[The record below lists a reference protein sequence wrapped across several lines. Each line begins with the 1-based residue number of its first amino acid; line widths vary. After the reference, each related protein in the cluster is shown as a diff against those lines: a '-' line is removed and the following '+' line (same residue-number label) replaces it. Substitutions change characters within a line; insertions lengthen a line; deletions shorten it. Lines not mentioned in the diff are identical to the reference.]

1 MQARADSLI
10 TIDREV
16 SVPTATAQLV
26 RFHVTEPAENVRRE
40 EENCWLD
47 MCLTPRPH
55 NARACYVEH
64 WAPHRFERI
73 GQVFLLPPKQ
83 TFHVRSDGGP
93 SQASI
98 VCHLKPEALR
108 KWFDSQLEWT
118 EYRLEAGLDIADSNL
133 RWLLMRMANE
143 LRNPGFASEAMVELL
158 VGQISLE
165 LGRYCLAIRERPTQ
179 GALAPWRM
187 RLIEERLR
195 AHASD
200 EPGKPPTL
208 TELAQACNM
217 SVRQLTR
224 AFRTS
229 RGCSIGDFIAQARI
243 DHAKRML
250 SSDQSIKAVA
260 YALGFASPSSF
271 SYAFRTATGQTPR
284 DYKSTHCR

>member
-1 MQARADSLI
+1 MQARSESLI

-16 SVPTATAQLV
+16 NVPVATAQLV

-55 NARACYVEH
+55 NARACFTEH
-64 WAPHRFERI
+64 WAPHRYERI

-83 TFHVRSDGGP
+83 TFRVRSDGGP
-93 SQASI
+93 SQVSV

-108 KWFDSQLEWT
+108 RWFDGKLEWT
-118 EYRLEAGLDIADSNL
+118 EYRLEAGLDIGDANL
-133 RWLLMRMANE
+133 RWLMLRLANE
-143 LRNPGFASEAMVELL
+143 LRSPGFASDAMVELL
-158 VGQISLE
+158 VGQISIE
-165 LGRYCLAIRERPTQ
+165 LGRYCTTIRERPTQ
-179 GALAPWRM
+179 GALAPWRI
-187 RLIEERLR
+187 RLIEERLN
-195 AHASD
+195 AADEAS
-200 EPGKPPTL
+200 KPPTL
-208 TELAQACNM
+208 GELAQACNM

-224 AFRTS
+224 AFRAS
-229 RGCSIGDFIAQARI
+229 RGCSIGDYIAQSRI

-250 SSDQSIKAVA
+250 GSDQSIKAVA

-284 DYKSTHCR
+284 EYKHTCSR

>member
-1 MQARADSLI
+1 MQARSESLI

-16 SVPTATAQLV
+16 SVPIATAQLV

-55 NARACYVEH
+55 NARACFTEH
-64 WAPHRFERI
+64 WAPHRYERI

-83 TFHVRSDGGP
+83 TFRVKSDGGP

-98 VCHLKPEALR
+98 VCHLKPAALH
-108 KWFDSQLEWT
+108 KWFDSKLEWT
-118 EYRLEAGLDIADSNL
+118 DYRLEAGLDIGDANL
-133 RWLLMRMANE
+133 RWLLLRLANE
-143 LRNPGFASEAMVELL
+143 LRSPGFASDAMVELL

-165 LGRYCLAIRERPTQ
+165 LGRYCMAIRERPTQ

-187 RLIEERLR
+187 RLIEERLG
-195 AHASD
+195 AADEAS
-200 EPGKPPTL
+200 KPPTL
-208 TELAQACNM
+208 GELADACNM

-224 AFRTS
+224 AFRAS
-229 RGCSIGDFIAQARI
+229 RGCSIGDFIAECRI

-250 SSDQSIKAVA
+250 ASDQSIKAVA

-271 SYAFRTATGQTPR
+271 SYAFRSATGQTPR
-284 DYKSTHCR
+284 EYKCTCSR